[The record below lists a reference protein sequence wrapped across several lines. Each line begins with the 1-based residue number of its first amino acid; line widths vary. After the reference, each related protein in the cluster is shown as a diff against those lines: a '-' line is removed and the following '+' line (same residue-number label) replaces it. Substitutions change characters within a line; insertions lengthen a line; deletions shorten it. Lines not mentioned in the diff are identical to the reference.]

1 MKKMKFKE
9 ILARSFTPEEM
20 EFLHSYLDS
29 IRPPHI
35 TVDMVDIRRPSLPSE
50 SETAGW
56 VKPCYDL
63 RCVAFAAPLMIE
75 RAEEA
80 EKEGYDAVIF
90 FCVWDPGIW
99 SAKAALNIPVI
110 GETESMFR
118 VASLLADRW
127 GLITGISPMKAILR
141 KEIQAYN
148 VGQNIVSVKSLDF
161 DPYLEFK
168 SKKAEL
174 EERYI
179 KLGKELISEGAELLI
194 TNCGPLF
201 PSLGREALKRI
212 REELGVVIL
221 DPQETALRMAEMLVN
236 LGVSQS
242 KITYPLAEYNF

>member
-1 MKKMKFKE
+1 MKFKE
-9 ILARSFTPEEM
+9 IMARSFTPDEM
-20 EFLHSYLDS
+20 QFLHSYLDS
-29 IRPPHI
+29 ICPPHI
-35 TVDMVDIRRPSLPSE
+35 TVDMVDIRKPSYPPE

-80 EKEGYDAVIF
+80 EREGYDAVIF

-99 SAKAALNIPVI
+99 SAKAALKIPVI

-118 VASLLADRW
+118 IASLLADRW
-127 GLITGISPMKAILR
+127 GLITGIRPMKTILR

-148 VGQNIVSVKSLDF
+148 VGQHIVSIKSLDF
-161 DPYLEFK
+161 DPYLEFGT
-168 SKKAEL
+168 KKAEV
-174 EERYI
+174 EAKYI
-179 KLGKELISEGAELLI
+179 KVAKELISEGAELII

-212 REELGVVIL
+212 REELGVVII
-221 DPQETALRMAEMLVN
+221 DPQETALRVAETLVN
-236 LGVSQS
+236 LGLAQS
-242 KITYPLAEYNF
+242 KITYPLVEYKF